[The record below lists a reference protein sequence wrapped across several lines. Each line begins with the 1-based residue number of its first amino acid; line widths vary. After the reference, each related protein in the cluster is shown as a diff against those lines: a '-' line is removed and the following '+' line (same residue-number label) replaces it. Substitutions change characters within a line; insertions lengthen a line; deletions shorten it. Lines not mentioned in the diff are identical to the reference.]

1 MDDSSSAYLGFLKSP
16 KNEIILP
23 YIDTLMRSAPDSIL
37 LGTAF
42 LALLTQSWSYT
53 VLLLA
58 FVEIFGIHYLLSTL
72 ASFITGS
79 KGEPDNGACGFM
91 IPSYSQISIIKNLLF
106 SSSFPIAPTFFVSSV
121 IAYIFGSTINLTNEI
136 NDLAKNNYILN
147 TRYPISVIAS
157 VVFLSAFVIWRI
169 MRGCDSL
176 IPSLG
181 TVILGFLTGGMLLIA
196 NVYIFGREAINFTGL
211 PLLVNKISSGAPL
224 YVCAESSTG

>member
-1 MDDSSSAYLGFLKSP
+1 MDDSSSVYLQFLKSP
-16 KNEIILP
+16 KDEIILP

-53 VLLLA
+53 VLL
-58 FVEIFGIHYLLSTL
+58 FVFIEIFGIHYLLSTL

-91 IPSYSQISIIKNLLF
+91 IPSYSQISIIKNLI
-106 SSSFPIAPTFFVSSV
+106 STSSFPSGPTFFVSSV
-121 IAYIFGSTINLTNEI
+121 IAYIFGTTINMTNEI
-136 NDLAKNNYILN
+136 NDLAKNNYILK

-157 VVFLSAFVIWRI
+157 IVFLSAFVIWRI
-169 MRGCDSL
+169 TRGCDSL
-176 IPSLG
+176 FPSLG
-181 TVILGFLTGGMLLIA
+181 AVILGFLTGGMLLIA

-211 PLLVNKISSGAPL
+211 PLLMDRISTGAPL